1 MSILKKGY
9 VIAKRQPDKNGNTI
23 IEYYNNEHNEW
34 TQNINRAQIYTSFA
48 NAVDLN
54 MGFVARGIGSKIL
67 TIETK
72 VITEPNNDINI
83 LKVDARIAVNKIFEY
98 LGNYDE
104 FNIKYIDSDNI
115 GVTFIFDKIFDF
127 GARKAIVWLTV
138 FKDDSGQYSQKSRV
152 EIDIFDA
159 NLTDTNPTPNQH
171 FYKLEGHFN
180 MLDNDSWA
188 LKMANEL
195 KNYINR

>member
-9 VIAKRQPDKNGNTI
+9 VIARRQSDKNGNNI
-23 IEYYNNEHNEW
+23 IEYYNNERREW

-48 NAVDLN
+48 SAIDLN
-54 MGFVARGIGSKIL
+54 ITFTARGLGSRVL

-72 VITEPNNDINI
+72 TITEPNNNINA

-115 GVTFIFDKIFDF
+115 GVTFMFDKSFDF
-127 GARKAIVWLTV
+127 GIRKAIVWVTV
-138 FKDDSGQYSQKSRV
+138 FTDDDKQYSQNSRV
-152 EIDIFDA
+152 EIDIIDA
-159 NLTDTNPTPNQH
+159 NITDMNINPTQL
-171 FYKLEGHFN
+171 FYKLEGRVN
-180 MLDNDSWA
+180 VLDNDQWA
-188 LKMANEL
+188 LKIANEL
-195 KNYINR
+195 KNCINR

>member
-9 VIAKRQPDKNGNTI
+9 VIARRQPDKNGNTI
-23 IEYYNNEHNEW
+23 IEYYNNERSEW

-48 NAVDLN
+48 SAIDLN
-54 MGFVARGIGSKIL
+54 MAFTARGLGSRVL

-72 VITEPNNDINI
+72 TITEPNNNINA

-115 GVTFIFDKIFDF
+115 GVTFMFDKSFDF
-127 GARKAIVWLTV
+127 GIRKAIVWVTV
-138 FKDDSGQYSQKSRV
+138 FTDDDKQYSQNSRV
-152 EIDIFDA
+152 EIDIIDA
-159 NLTDTNPTPNQH
+159 NITDMNINPTQL
-171 FYKLEGHFN
+171 FYKLEGRVN
-180 MLDNDSWA
+180 VLDNDQWA
-188 LKMANEL
+188 LKIANEL
-195 KNYINR
+195 KNCINR